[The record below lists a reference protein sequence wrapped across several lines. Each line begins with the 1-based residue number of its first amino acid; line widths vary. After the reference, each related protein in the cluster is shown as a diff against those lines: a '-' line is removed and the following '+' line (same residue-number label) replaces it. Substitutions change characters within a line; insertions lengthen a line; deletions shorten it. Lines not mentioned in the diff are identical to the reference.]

1 MRVEGRMMKMCACT
15 ALAGAILLAAP
26 AAGLAGDTVEVHGI
40 LEETSTGT
48 ILVTEASSYIVRGID
63 ASGLDGR
70 KAIVLGDEGRD
81 NGIEFIDALEIKIA
95 Q

>member
-1 MRVEGRMMKMCACT
+1 MEGRMIKMCACT
-15 ALAGAILLAAP
+15 A
-26 AAGLAGDTVEVHGI
+26 LAGDTVEVHGI

-63 ASGLDGR
+63 ASGLDGC
-70 KAIVLGDEGRD
+70 KAIVLGDQGRD
-81 NGIEFIDALEIKIA
+81 NGVEFIDALEIKIA

>member
-1 MRVEGRMMKMCACT
+1 MMKMCACT
-15 ALAGAILLAAP
+15 ALAGAILLAVP
-26 AAGLAGDTVEVHGI
+26 ASGTAGDTVEIHGI
-40 LEETSTGT
+40 LEETITGT

-63 ASGLDGR
+63 ASGLDGC